1 MPDDVFDELVGDM
14 KRRGFRPQFPIIVH
28 NGKIIDGVNRAR
40 ASVKA
45 GVEPV
50 YQQFDGKDEDVDR
63 FIIQANLCRRH
74 LKPEEKRALL
84 KKLLKVSPKQS
95 DRTIATMANV
105 SPTTVGSVRRELGS
119 NVQVGHKDRVEKSG
133 RKARG
138 RKPGSG
144 KPKSTTAKGPS
155 VHPSAR
161 GVEVPTPSEKLT
173 SDLPKGS
180 AEVENSNK
188 QVAVAETRTQP
199 AATPNPIKAAWL
211 AADNEQRLE
220 FVKDHGHAVAD
231 WLADS
236 TVAEWR
242 ADNCPEDQPTK
253 CRIWQS
259 CGMIEASLDELED
272 DTREE
277 LSSEYASLASQ
288 LSELED
294 RIDDELAEDEED
306 EVEEPEEVA

>member
-1 MPDDVFDELVGDM
+1 MSPIQSSKPPHKPIELLPFDERALELPPMPDDVFDELVGDM

-84 KKLLKVSPKQS
+84 KKLLKVSPEQS

-161 GVEVPTPSEKLT
+161 GVSRYRPPPKNSPVTFLKARLRSKIQTNKWRLRKRGHNLLQRQIRSRRLGWPPTT
-173 SDLPKGS
+173 SRDWNLSKI
-180 AEVENSNK
+180 
-188 QVAVAETRTQP
+188 T
-199 AATPNPIKAAWL
+199 ATPLLIGLQIAP
-211 AADNEQRLE
+211 
-220 FVKDHGHAVAD
+220 
-231 WLADS
+231 
-236 TVAEWR
+236 
-242 ADNCPEDQPTK
+242 
-253 CRIWQS
+253 
-259 CGMIEASLDELED
+259 
-272 DTREE
+272 
-277 LSSEYASLASQ
+277 
-288 LSELED
+288 
-294 RIDDELAEDEED
+294 
-306 EVEEPEEVA
+306 